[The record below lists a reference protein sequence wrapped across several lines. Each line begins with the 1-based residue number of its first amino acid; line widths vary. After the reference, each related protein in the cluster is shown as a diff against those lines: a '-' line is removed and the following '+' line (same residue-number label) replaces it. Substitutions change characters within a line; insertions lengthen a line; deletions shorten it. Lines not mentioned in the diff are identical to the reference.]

1 MGRTLDEV
9 PWSAR
14 RELGRARILAAAR
27 RQFSEHGYDRAT
39 IRGIAAA
46 AGVDPALVTR
56 YFTSKEQL
64 FREATDTEPG
74 EPAGGT
80 AEGLV
85 ESLLAQLGSK
95 LDEEPVA
102 ALALLR
108 SMLTRRDAAEQA
120 RKAIAATGN
129 EVSGAIDADNPGIR
143 ASLIGS
149 ISTGVIVGRYILRLE
164 GLEEASTAQILELL
178 RPCIRSLVLG
188 DGESSRCDERS
199 AGAQRDDDVAVPGP
213 AALTRR
219 AEAVDRGR
227 QARGQQQ
234 PGEVKPAPFRC

>member
-1 MGRTLDEV
+1 M
-9 PWSAR
+9 
-14 RELGRARILAAAR
+14 
-27 RQFSEHGYDRAT
+27 
-39 IRGIAAA
+39 
-46 AGVDPALVTR
+46 VTR
-56 YFTSKEQL
+56 YFTSKDQL

-80 AEGLV
+80 AEELV

-108 SMLTRRDAAEQA
+108 SILTRRDAAEQA
-120 RKAIAATGN
+120 RKAIAATGK

-164 GLEEASTAQILELL
+164 GLEETSTAQILELL

-188 DGESSRCDERS
+188 DGESPR
-199 AGAQRDDDVAVPGP
+199 
-213 AALTRR
+213 
-219 AEAVDRGR
+219 
-227 QARGQQQ
+227 
-234 PGEVKPAPFRC
+234 